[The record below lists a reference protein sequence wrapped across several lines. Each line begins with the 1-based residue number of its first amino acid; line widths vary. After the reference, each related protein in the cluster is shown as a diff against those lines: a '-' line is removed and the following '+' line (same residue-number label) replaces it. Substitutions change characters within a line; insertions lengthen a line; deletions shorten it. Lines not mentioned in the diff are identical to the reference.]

1 MHSCEVD
8 EGLTRVRGKAEACHT
23 LRCTL
28 DPGCRLP
35 IVVVCG

>member
-8 EGLTRVRGKAEACHT
+8 EGLTRGKAEACHT
-23 LRCTL
+23 LRCTPL